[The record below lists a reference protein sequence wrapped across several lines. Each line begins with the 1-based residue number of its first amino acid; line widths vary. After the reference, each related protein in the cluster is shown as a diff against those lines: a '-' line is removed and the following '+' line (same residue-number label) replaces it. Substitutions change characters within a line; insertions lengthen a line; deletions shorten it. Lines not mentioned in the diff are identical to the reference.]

1 MERLTSTGRCWT
13 WGSGGRGGAGSTWG
27 GGGCRRSPGR
37 GGGRGGGVHV
47 GGGQGVEVLVR
58 WVHGS
63 GAAAGAQV
71 VARGADLSQVRER
84 ERQGTRCFFG

>member
-1 MERLTSTGRCWT
+1 VLDRLGVAE
-13 WGSGGRGGAGSTWG
+13 GVVEVRGEAEA
-27 GGGCRRSPGR
+27 
-37 GGGRGGGVHV
+37 GGGVHV